1 MCADFSRPDPAAPEA
16 ARAPRREADPSRASI
31 GEPPR
36 PRFLRRR
43 RAEAA
48 AALVPLFALFALM
61 PPFIGVFVHDG
72 RTLGAPSIL
81 IFLLAVWA
89 GLIAATRRLARGL
102 VDRDG
107 EL

>member
-1 MCADFSRPDPAAPEA
+1 MCADSSRPDPPPDRRNEPDRPRREEPPRPAPEA
-16 ARAPRREADPSRASI
+16 
-31 GEPPR
+31 PR

-61 PPFIGVFVHDG
+61 PPFIGVFAHDG
-72 RTLGAPSIL
+72 RTLGAPSVL
-81 IFLLAVWA
+81 VFLLAVWA
-89 GLIAATRRLARGL
+89 GLILVTRRLARRL
-102 VDRDG
+102 ADRDA